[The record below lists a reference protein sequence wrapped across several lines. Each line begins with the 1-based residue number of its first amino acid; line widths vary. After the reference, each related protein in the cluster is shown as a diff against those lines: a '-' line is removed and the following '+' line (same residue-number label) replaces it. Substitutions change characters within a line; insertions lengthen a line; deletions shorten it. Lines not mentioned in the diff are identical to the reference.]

1 VDALVNK
8 TLTAFN
14 VPGIAVAIIK
24 DGKVVLAK
32 GYGVK
37 SINTKEKWMLIP
49 YLVSLLTAKLYTSLA
64 ISG

>member
-14 VPGIAVAIIK
+14 VPAVAIIK

-32 GYGVK
+32 GYG
-37 SINTKEKWMLIP
+37 
-49 YLVSLLTAKLYTSLA
+49 
-64 ISG
+64 

>member
-8 TLTAFN
+8 KLYC

-32 GYGVK
+32 GMG
-37 SINTKEKWMLIP
+37 
-49 YLVSLLTAKLYTSLA
+49 
-64 ISG
+64 

>member
-32 GYGVK
+32 GYGVNPTQRK
-37 SINTKEKWMLIP
+37 S
-49 YLVSLLTAKLYTSLA
+49 
-64 ISG
+64 GC

>member
-1 VDALVNK
+1 VNK

-24 DGKVVLAK
+24 DGKVVRQ

-37 SINTKEKWMLIP
+37 SKYKEKVDANTYW
-49 YLVSLLTAKLYTSLA
+49 YRFSKAFTSASLA
-64 ISG
+64 Y

>member
-37 SINTKEKWMLIP
+37 SIDTKEK
-49 YLVSLLTAKLYTSLA
+49 
-64 ISG
+64 GC

>member
-32 GYGVK
+32 GMGEIHRQKK
-37 SINTKEKWMLIP
+37 S
-49 YLVSLLTAKLYTSLA
+49 
-64 ISG
+64 GC

>member
-1 VDALVNK
+1 MKNKIFVAITLFTVSFTFAQITAPEVDKLVNR

-24 DGKVVLAK
+24 DGKVVLAE

-37 SINTKEKWMLIP
+37 S
-49 YLVSLLTAKLYTSLA
+49 
-64 ISG
+64 

>member
-24 DGKVVLAK
+24 DGKVLAK
-32 GYGVK
+32 GMG
-37 SINTKEKWMLIP
+37 
-49 YLVSLLTAKLYTSLA
+49 
-64 ISG
+64 

>member
-32 GYGVK
+32 GMVK
-37 SINTKEKWMLIP
+37 SIDTKEK
-49 YLVSLLTAKLYTSLA
+49 
-64 ISG
+64 